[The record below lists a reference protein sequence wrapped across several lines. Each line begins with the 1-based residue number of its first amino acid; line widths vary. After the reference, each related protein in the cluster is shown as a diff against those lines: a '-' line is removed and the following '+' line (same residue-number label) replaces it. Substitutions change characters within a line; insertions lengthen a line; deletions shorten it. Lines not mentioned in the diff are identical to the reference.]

1 MQVHPAVRGHDQ
13 YVRGDEAAVG
23 HNHAEVSMGVL
34 DTLRNLGGLQR
45 RRLQQFDAGFG
56 GYFRHR

>member
-1 MQVHPAVRGHDQ
+1 MRGHRQ
-13 YVRGDEAAVG
+13 HVRGDEAAVG